1 MKKIIV
7 LLLFVFSNFVFAV
20 SGNVKS
26 QNMGTVVK
34 DYNFATSLNVLDGSF
49 EKGVSSAWLA
59 STGSLA
65 AVQSSEFQGF
75 YKGTWTGT
83 GAATLD
89 ARWTATASNTYE
101 LSAQVRTSQGDF
113 QVCAYVNG
121 AETGCKAFTAT
132 NISKVSVIASSWLGS
147 SFYLRLKHTGSD
159 AFSIDVDDGKIEP
172 WSPNYVNTVSM
183 SSLELRTISGTVA
196 KSTSTALYISSAALI
211 VQKGDGLTYVNNGTD
226 GIKVTCNYAG
236 KFRASSN
243 AGFNTNNNANI
254 FAWYKNGSIYT
265 QAASYGTDTNVKVT
279 ASFLETECAA
289 GEYYQLRTT
298 DSAINLNN

>member
-75 YKGTWTGT
+75 YKGTLTGT

-89 ARWTATASNTYE
+89 ARWTATASN
-101 LSAQVRTSQGDF
+101 DHP
-113 QVCAYVNG
+113 
-121 AETGCKAFTAT
+121 
-132 NISKVSVIASSWLGS
+132 GS
-147 SFYLRLKHTGSD
+147 L
-159 AFSIDVDDGKIEP
+159 P
-172 WSPNYVNTVSM
+172 
-183 SSLELRTISGTVA
+183 
-196 KSTSTALYISSAALI
+196 
-211 VQKGDGLTYVNNGTD
+211 
-226 GIKVTCNYAG
+226 
-236 KFRASSN
+236 
-243 AGFNTNNNANI
+243 
-254 FAWYKNGSIYT
+254 
-265 QAASYGTDTNVKVT
+265 
-279 ASFLETECAA
+279 
-289 GEYYQLRTT
+289 
-298 DSAINLNN
+298 